1 MHCCIV
7 QWILKCL
14 QSLPKGEPSSAYPP
28 PPFAKAKQ
36 LHSTAKKWCVTW
48 SKSSTTFVATP
59 IAVVT
64 LTKCSMYFLTLHS
77 QQMLLA
83 GGHLSAFLY
92 WSFDNEKN
100 TTPVS
105 SYSISR
111 SSYYFNEWKSVFEPG
126 RKHPVAVY
134 NGTKRSFS
142 QIWNHVP
149 CLK

>member
-28 PPFAKAKQ
+28 PFEKQ
-36 LHSTAKKWCVTW
+36 NSCTAQHKNGVLHRANRLQH
-48 SKSSTTFVATP
+48 FVATP

-92 WSFDNEKN
+92 WSFDNEKS

-111 SSYYFNEWKSVFEPG
+111 ASYYFNEWKSVFEPG